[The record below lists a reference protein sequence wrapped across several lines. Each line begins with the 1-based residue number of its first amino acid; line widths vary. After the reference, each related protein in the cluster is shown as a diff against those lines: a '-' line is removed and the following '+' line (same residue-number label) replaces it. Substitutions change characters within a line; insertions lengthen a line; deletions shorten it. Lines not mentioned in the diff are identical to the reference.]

1 MVKCWECTCLEGQRS
16 TKSVFLHPAGTVS
29 PTLSKEM
36 GTGWS
41 GFQITGRPLSGL
53 IGGLMVWSHT
63 GNQLTGTDT
72 STRIRGRPPLP
83 GGSGRW
89 QRAGGAAWLQPAQHR
104 RRSAPLTRLEE
115 AWAGAPRSPRGTVR
129 LRHAGKHPP
138 RRITGTVPR
147 ESYSHKETIRNHK
160 IPRSES
166 ESGKILSITKSPVGA
181 RSPDS
186 LAGRSGTTL
195 HLASSS
201 VSQGAS
207 PSDLRRSKG
216 TFPCD
221 T

>member
-1 MVKCWECTCLEGQRS
+1 MVRLPDNWE
-16 TKSVFLHPAGTVS
+16 A
-29 PTLSKEM
+29 TL
-36 GTGWS
+36 
-41 GFQITGRPLSGL
+41 RPDRRPHGL
-53 IGGLMVWSHT
+53 VAHWKPE
-63 GNQLTGTDT
+63 LTGTDT

-89 QRAGGAAWLQPAQHR
+89 QRAGGAAWLQPAQHRRRGSR

-186 LAGRSGTTL
+186 LAGRAGTTL

-207 PSDLRRSKG
+207 PSDLRGSQG